1 MKFPTIFALRVTPK
15 NPKLMIVRPFQR
27 STQVFENAATIEASE
42 PIVKNRLMLII
53 SRALKII
60 KI

>member
-1 MKFPTIFALRVTPK
+1 MKFPAIFAFRVTP
-15 NPKLMIVRPFQR
+15 NNVKLMTVRPFQR
-27 STQVFENAATIEASE
+27 STQIFEKTATIEANE

-53 SRALKII
+53 SRALDII